1 MSYKPYYFKDKYC
14 FEERFD
20 EVQRIKKRYP
30 DHIPVICEKDINDR
44 TKYGLNA
51 SIDSSCDKGATLLH
65 DDFRFRGENHL
76 KCKYL
81 LNPNMTI
88 GEFIYIIRTKIKL
101 SPEKGLYFFI
111 NGVIP
116 AMNEMMCTIYRSHK
130 SNDGFLYM
138 RYTSENTFG
147 F

>member
-1 MSYKPYYFKDKYC
+1 MSWSWSKKPYYFKDKYS

-20 EVQRIKKRYP
+20 EVQRIKKKYP
-30 DHIPVICEKDINDR
+30 EHIPVICEKD
-44 TKYGLNA
+44 LNA
-51 SIDSSCDKGATLLH
+51 GAGIASCD
-65 DDFRFRGENHL
+65 

-81 LNPNMTI
+81 LKRNMTI
-88 GEFIYIIRTKIKL
+88 CEFIYIIRTKIKL
-101 SPEKGLYFFI
+101 SPEKGLFFFI

-116 AMNEMMCTIYRSHK
+116 AMNEMMCTIYRNHK

-147 F
+147 YAPFK

>member
-1 MSYKPYYFKDKYC
+1 MSWSWSKKPYYFKDKYS

-20 EVQRIKKRYP
+20 EVQRIKKKYP
-30 DHIPVICEKDINDR
+30 EHIPVICEKDINSA
-44 TKYGLNA
+44 GIA
-51 SIDSSCDKGATLLH
+51 SCD
-65 DDFRFRGENHL
+65 

-81 LNPNMTI
+81 LKRNMTI
-88 GEFIYIIRTKIKL
+88 CEFIYIIRTKIKL
-101 SPEKGLYFFI
+101 SPEKGLFFFI

-116 AMNEMMCTIYRSHK
+116 AMNEMMCTIYRNHK

-147 F
+147 YALFK

>member
-30 DHIPVICEKDINDR
+30 EHIPVICEKERNGADI
-44 TKYGLNA
+44 A
-51 SIDSSCDKGATLLH
+51 SCHK
-65 DDFRFRGENHL
+65 F
-76 KCKYL
+76 KYL

-88 GEFIYIIRTKIKL
+88 GEFIYMIRNKIKL

-116 AMNEMMCTIYRSHK
+116 AMNEMMCTIYRNHK

-147 F
+147 FSPV

>member
-1 MSYKPYYFKDKYC
+1 MSWSWSNKPYYFKDKYS

-20 EVQRIKKRYP
+20 EVQRIKKKYP
-30 DHIPVICEKDINDR
+30 EHIPVICEKD
-44 TKYGLNA
+44 LNA
-51 SIDSSCDKGATLLH
+51 GAGAGIASCG
-65 DDFRFRGENHL
+65 

-81 LNPNMTI
+81 LKRNMTI
-88 GEFIYIIRTKIKL
+88 CEFIYIIRTKIKL
-101 SPEKGLYFFI
+101 SPEKGLFFFI

-116 AMNEMMCTIYRSHK
+116 AMNEMMCTIYRNHK

>member
-1 MSYKPYYFKDKYC
+1 MSWSWSKKPYYFKDKYS

-20 EVQRIKKRYP
+20 EVQRIKKKYP
-30 DHIPVICEKDINDR
+30 EHIPVICEKERNSAGI
-44 TKYGLNA
+44 A
-51 SIDSSCDKGATLLH
+51 SCD
-65 DDFRFRGENHL
+65 

-81 LNPNMTI
+81 LKRNMTI
-88 GEFIYIIRTKIKL
+88 CEFIYIIRTKIKL

-116 AMNEMMCTIYRSHK
+116 AMNEMMCTIYRNHK

-147 F
+147 YALFK

>member
-1 MSYKPYYFKDKYC
+1 MSWSHKPYYFKDKYS

-30 DHIPVICEKDINDR
+30 EHIPVICEKDRNSAGIE
-44 TKYGLNA
+44 
-51 SIDSSCDKGATLLH
+51 SC
-65 DDFRFRGENHL
+65 N

-81 LNPNMTI
+81 LKRNMTI
-88 GEFIYIIRTKIKL
+88 CEFIYIIRSKINL
-101 SPEKGLYFFI
+101 SPEKGLFFFI

-116 AMNEMMCTIYRSHK
+116 AMNEMMCTIYRNHK

>member
-1 MSYKPYYFKDKYC
+1 MSYKPYYFKDKYS

-20 EVQRIKKRYP
+20 EVQRIKKKYP
-30 DHIPVICEKDINDR
+30 EHIPVICEKERNGAGI
-44 TKYGLNA
+44 A
-51 SIDSSCDKGATLLH
+51 SCNK
-65 DDFRFRGENHL
+65 F
-76 KCKYL
+76 KYL

-88 GEFIYIIRTKIKL
+88 GEFIYMIRNKINL

-116 AMNEMMCTIYRSHK
+116 AMNEMMCTIYRNHK

>member
-1 MSYKPYYFKDKYC
+1 MSWSWSNKPYYFKDKYS

-20 EVQRIKKRYP
+20 EVQRIKKKYP
-30 DHIPVICEKDINDR
+30 EHIPVICEKDINETSFHHDR
-44 TKYGLNA
+44 TKFGFNA
-51 SIDSSCDKGATLLH
+51 VAIASCD
-65 DDFRFRGENHL
+65 

-81 LNPNMTI
+81 LKRNMTI
-88 GEFIYIIRTKIKL
+88 CEFIYIIRTKIKL
-101 SPEKGLYFFI
+101 SPEKGLFFFI

-116 AMNEMMCTIYRSHK
+116 AMNEMMCTIYRNHK

-147 F
+147 L

>member
-1 MSYKPYYFKDKYC
+1 MSYKPYYFKDKYI

-20 EVQRIKKRYP
+20 EVQRIKKKYP
-30 DHIPVICEKDINDR
+30 EHIPVICEKD
-44 TKYGLNA
+44 KNA
-51 SIDSSCDKGATLLH
+51 GPSIASC
-65 DDFRFRGENHL
+65 E

-81 LNPNMTI
+81 LKRNMTI
-88 GEFIYIIRTKIKL
+88 CEFIYIIRSKINL
-101 SPEKGLYFFI
+101 SPEKGLFFFI

-116 AMNEMMCTIYRSHK
+116 AMNEMMCTIYRNHK

-147 F
+147 C